1 MRVPLMRLRCRS
13 ADLSLVPA
21 RTPRM
26 HGRRGFTMIELLIV
40 VTMAGIVGGL
50 SIGKISAYMMQ
61 QRVAKAAYS
70 ITNDLQQAFAVAGRI
85 RRPVRIVIDTT
96 TMQLSIT
103 DRAQTTVIRRVSLGQ
118 AYGLTSA
125 NVSFYPATPLEIYP
139 SGLAADTMWISL
151 QSSGTSRYIRVS
163 RAGMV
168 QVRTVR
174 P

>member
-1 MRVPLMRLRCRS
+1 MV
-13 ADLSLVPA
+13 
-21 RTPRM
+21 
-26 HGRRGFTMIELLIV
+26 ELLIV

-50 SIGKISAYMMQ
+50 SIGKLSAYMMQ
-61 QRVAKAAYS
+61 QRVAKAAFS
-70 ITNDLQQAFAVAGRI
+70 VTNDLQQAFAIAGRI
-85 RRPVRIVIDTT
+85 RRPVRIVIDTA

-103 DRAQTTVIRRVSLGQ
+103 DRAQTTVMRRVGLGQ
-118 AYGLTSA
+118 SYGLKAT

-139 SGLAADTMWISL
+139 NGLASDTMWISL

-168 QVRTVR
+168 QVKAVL